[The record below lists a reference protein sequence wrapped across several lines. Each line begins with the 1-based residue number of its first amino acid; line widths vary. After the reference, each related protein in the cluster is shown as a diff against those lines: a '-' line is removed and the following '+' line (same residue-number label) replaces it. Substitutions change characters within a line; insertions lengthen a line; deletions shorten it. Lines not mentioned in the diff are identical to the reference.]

1 MVIVSPVLG
10 AGMKMRRMN
19 VVVGV
24 TAVVDVEELLVLAPL
39 DLDQNDKYQLIDC
52 HHHYNELLQLLLLLL
67 LYYQNIVVVAAVVVT
82 VVK

>member
-10 AGMKMRRMN
+10 AGMKMRMMN
-19 VVVGV
+19 VVVAV

-52 HHHYNELLQLLLLLL
+52 HHHYNELLLL
-67 LYYQNIVVVAAVVVT
+67 LYYQNIVVVVVVVAVVT